1 MSINLSNTISLN
13 RTNSHN
19 NSIKSRIL
27 KYKYLYLIILPG
39 IVWALV
45 FCYAP
50 IYGLYMA
57 FVNYIPE
64 SNFFRSFIKSEF
76 VGLDW
81 FRFFFQT
88 GDFTRILRNTLATSI
103 LTLLISFP
111 APIILALV
119 LNECRAVLFKRVVQT
134 VSYLPHFI
142 SWVITANIFLTMMS
156 SEGVINQLLKIMGLT
171 DDPIMFFQDGKL
183 FWILL
188 AIANTWKGMGF
199 SSIIYLAAITS
210 INDELYSAASIDG
223 ANRWQRMIYITLPSI
238 MPTAAVMLVLAVGGL
253 LNAGFE
259 QQLLMGNPTIL
270 EYSDVIDTYSY
281 RYGFGSGMYS
291 YGAAVG
297 LFKSL
302 INFILLM
309 VTNFIVTKIRGRTL
323 I

>member
-1 MSINLSNTISLN
+1 MSVELGNTVSLN
-13 RTNSHN
+13 RTKIHKNSL
-19 NSIKSRIL
+19 KSRIL
-27 KYKYLYLIILPG
+27 KHKYLYILILPG
-39 IVWALV
+39 IIWALV

-57 FVNYIPE
+57 FINYIPE
-64 SNFFRSFIKSEF
+64 SNFFQSFIRSEF

-81 FRFFFQT
+81 FKFFFQT
-88 GDFTRILRNTLATSI
+88 GDFLRILRNTLATSV
-103 LTLLISFP
+103 LTLVISFP

-119 LNECRAVLFKRVVQT
+119 LNECRALIFKRMVQT

-156 SEGVINQLLKIMGLT
+156 SGGVINQLLMSMGLT
-171 DDPIMFFQDGKL
+171 KEPIMFFQDGKL
-183 FWILL
+183 FWLLL
-188 AIANTWKGMGF
+188 AIANTWKGMGY

-210 INDELYSAASIDG
+210 INDELYAAASIDG

-238 MPTAAVMLVLAVGGL
+238 MPTAAVMLVLSVGGL

-281 RYGFGSGMYS
+281 RYGFGSGMHS

-302 INFILLM
+302 VNFILLM

-323 I
+323 L